1 MSEGEKSEDE
11 SSKADAD
18 ACTCFLRIIN
28 DFEDVLTE
36 KEGQNNMSRR
46 LLMRSLKKN
55 KGMLKLMIRKWKLR
69 MGNHVK
75 ELN

>member
-28 DFEDVLTE
+28 DFEDVLSE
-36 KEGQNNMSRR
+36 KERG
-46 LLMRSLKKN
+46 SLEQYEQEAVDE
-55 KGMLKLMIRKWKLR
+55 II
-69 MGNHVK
+69 
-75 ELN
+75 EEE